1 MAFLRNRAVNWIN
14 LHSAIQALAQGMG
27 GAFVLVFLLRAGI
40 SLPAS
45 LCAFSLLFVA
55 RFSIRPWVLV
65 AAKRVG
71 LKPLIIAGCLGMGA
85 EYLVVATVRG
95 LDWSLLA
102 YCLVGALG
110 GTFYW
115 TCYHAYFALIG
126 DNEHRGHQISAS
138 VALSTIVGIAAP
150 LLGAWALLRGGPW
163 LAFGAAGA
171 VQALAALPLIA
182 MPNLYVQE
190 TAPRAYRAAAVGA
203 WLFAADGWFAA
214 TYEVVWAAALYYSL
228 DESLSA
234 YGGALA
240 IAALVGAVSGLFLG
254 RHIDRGHGQRSL
266 AIAFLAVAVT
276 LIVRSLSL
284 GTPWL
289 AVAANAMSAVATC
302 LLRPAQMS
310 PIYNLAKHSPCA
322 LRFNIAAEG
331 GWDTGC
337 FLGCLAAA
345 ALIAQGVPLAQV
357 IPLGFLGWGV
367 QLVLLSRLYARNDA
381 ASVS

>member
-27 GAFVLVFLLRAGI
+27 GAFVLVFLLRAGV

-45 LCAFSLLFVA
+45 LCAFALLFVA

-71 LKPLIIAGCLGMGA
+71 LKPLIIAGTLGIGA

-102 YCLVGALG
+102 YCLVAALG

-115 TCYHAYFALIG
+115 TCYHAYFSLLG

-138 VALSTIVGIAAP
+138 VALSTVVGIAAP
-150 LLGAWALLRGGPW
+150 LLGAWALLHGGPW
-163 LAFGAAGA
+163 FAFGAAGA
-171 VQALAALPLIA
+171 VQALAALPLFT

-190 TAPRAYRAAAVGA
+190 TAPRAYRAAVVGT

-214 TYEVVWAAALYYSL
+214 TYEVVWAAALFYSL
-228 DESLSA
+228 DQSLSA

-240 IAALVGAVSGLFLG
+240 IAALVGAVSGLLLG

-266 AIAFLAVAVT
+266 GIAFLAVAVT
-276 LIVRSLSL
+276 LIARSLSV

-289 AVAANAMSAVATC
+289 AVAA
-302 LLRPAQMS
+302 
-310 PIYNLAKHSPCA
+310 IYNLAKHSPCA
-322 LRFNIAAEG
+322 LRFHIAAEG
-331 GWDTGC
+331 GWDAGC
-337 FLGCLAAA
+337 LLGCLAAA
-345 ALIAQGVPLAQV
+345 ALIAQGVPLSQV
-357 IPLGFLGWGV
+357 IPLGFLGWAV
-367 QLVLLSRLYARNDA
+367 QLVLLSRLYARSDA
-381 ASVS
+381 ASAS